1 MPYLLVLSTNVCESG
16 FVRQSVSNETYL
28 QRYDGAHEQARR
40 VELLLDLETE
50 VSLPHEIIQLF
61 MSLFDHGTSA
71 RQNLKGGGGERL
83 TVRVSNDLF
92 PGISA
97 GSATST
103 MNLLGTVFLN
113 PVVVRGMVDE
123 ENFAANVT
131 PARAA
136 ETRAEVAVRTMLG
149 NHWQAAQTS
158 TRCVQHTASAL

>member
-1 MPYLLVLSTNVCESG
+1 M
-16 FVRQSVSNETYL
+16 FVNWGSVRTVSNKPYL
-28 QRYDGAHEQARR
+28 QRYDGAHEQAGR

-71 RQNLKGGGGERL
+71 RQNLKGGSGERL
-83 TVRVSNDLF
+83 TVRVSDDLF

-113 PVVVRGMVDE
+113 PVVVRGIVDE

-131 PARAA
+131 PARAVA
-136 ETRAEVAVRTMLG
+136 ETRVAVRTMLG

-158 TRCVQHTASAL
+158 THCVPHTASAL